1 MEDRL
6 FYNEVLT
13 DHNKHPYHKCEL
25 DHPDLMLEG
34 VNPSCGDDIYLQ
46 LKMDGDIIADGAFV
60 GDGCAI
66 SQASTD
72 NMLEMIIGRTKQE
85 AIRLADMAAT
95 VDADIYVH
103 SHTHL
108 PMIFTESYF
117 RTNAGNSSVQEVE
130 KLFVNTGATL
140 QYGGYGQRNVFKPA
154 SRRYPVIHL
163 DALTGIATATL

>member
-72 NMLEMIIGRTKQE
+72 IMLEMIIGRTKQE
-85 AIRLADMAAT
+85 AIRLADIFAKMIRDEATEEDIEELEEAGALKDVAKMPARVKCAALGWRT
-95 VDADIYVH
+95 LKEMLEKASLFFRAI
-103 SHTHL
+103 L
-108 PMIFTESYF
+108 ESPLQ
-117 RTNAGNSSVQEVE
+117 NN
-130 KLFVNTGATL
+130 KL
-140 QYGGYGQRNVFKPA
+140 
-154 SRRYPVIHL
+154 
-163 DALTGIATATL
+163 